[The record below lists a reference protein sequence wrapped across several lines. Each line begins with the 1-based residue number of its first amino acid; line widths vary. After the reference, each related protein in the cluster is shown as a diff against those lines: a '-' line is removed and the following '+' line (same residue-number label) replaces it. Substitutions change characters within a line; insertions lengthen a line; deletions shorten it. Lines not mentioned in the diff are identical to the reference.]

1 MKDRIVELKET
12 SENITFQQKAE
23 LIIKEYAFALRQK
36 ETDGFIYNI
45 NHAKE
50 CALIGIELNIEFN
63 YGTLR
68 HQFLADLK
76 QEVIKYEG

>member
-1 MKDRIVELKET
+1 MKDITFKQKAAEIVEK
-12 SENITFQQKAE
+12 
-23 LIIKEYAFALRQK
+23 YAFALRQK
-36 ETDGFIYNI
+36 ETEDGFIYNI

-63 YGTLR
+63 YGTLK